1 MPAWRLWLPS
11 GRGGPSLAGMKAI
24 PLLLLCALFPACAP
38 WPPEAADLDRRAA
51 GLEAPA
57 LLPLAELAVSEPASG
72 P

>member
-1 MPAWRLWLPS
+1 MNPVHA
-11 GRGGPSLAGMKAI
+11 
-24 PLLLLCALFPACAP
+24 LLLVALTTACAP

-57 LLPLAELAVSEPASG
+57 LLPQADLVVPEPARE